1 MEILGLTDVPHA
13 GDVFN
18 AVKDEKVAREIAE
31 KRQDK
36 LREEVLARNS
46 STTLEEL
53 FSQIQEGEVKE
64 LNLDRQGRRTGL
76 CRCYR
81 IFSGKAV

>member
-1 MEILGLTDVPHA
+1 M
-13 GDVFN
+13 
-18 AVKDEKVAREIAE
+18 KDEKVAREIAE

-64 LNLDRQGRRTGL
+64 LNLIVKGDVQAL
-76 CRCYR
+76 SVLSYLLWKSCLM
-81 IFSGKAV
+81 ISKS